1 LSRCMS
7 VHASLVQVLPPE
19 LYILSEAKMM
29 GCGGLEIMKRRFVIA
44 VGLLSLALPGWTSAA
59 GDLTIAGKVVDAA
72 GKPAANVEL
81 STFWTSRASSMQGHE
96 SVKSNQD
103 GRFSLKVPDYGS
115 GVAVLAVDKDR
126 KTGGILAVEK
136 GSSAKDVTVTLG
148 PLVRVKGSFF
158 CKELNRK
165 LTWTNVYMMTPD
177 GSRFLGCDSQEATFS
192 FLLPPGK
199 YNFWGYGADIKSI
212 KEDLVVPAD
221 KTELDMQTL
230 DVPATVIARHKGKTP
245 PAWHVTDARG
255 VKKDVTLADFK
266 GKWVLVE
273 FWGFW

>member
-1 LSRCMS
+1 MSRCIS
-7 VHASLVQVLPPE
+7 GSTNLVQVLVPD
-19 LYILSEAKMM
+19 LYILLEAKMM
-29 GCGGLEIMKRRFVIA
+29 GRGGLEIMNRRFLIA
-44 VGLLSLALPGWTSAA
+44 VGLLSLVLPEWGRAA

-72 GKPAANVEL
+72 GKPVASVEL
-81 STFWTSRASSMQGHE
+81 SAFWTSRASSMQGHE
-96 SVKSNQD
+96 SVKSDQD
-103 GRFSLKVPDYGS
+103 GRFSLKVPDYGR

-136 GSSAKDVTVTLG
+136 GSAANDVTVTLG
-148 PLVRVKGSFF
+148 PLVRVKGNFF
-158 CKELNRK
+158 SKELNRK
-165 LTWTNVYMMTPD
+165 PTWTNVYIMTPD

-199 YNFWGYGADIKSI
+199 YSFWGYGADIKSV

-221 KTELDMQTL
+221 KAELDMQTL